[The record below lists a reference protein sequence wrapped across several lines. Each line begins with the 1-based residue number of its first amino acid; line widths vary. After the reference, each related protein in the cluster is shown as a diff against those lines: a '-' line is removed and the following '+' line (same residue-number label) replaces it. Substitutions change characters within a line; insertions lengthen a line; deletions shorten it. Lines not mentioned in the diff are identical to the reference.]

1 MTAITNTHILIK
13 RDSTDGTRDIGGGA
27 IAGIVIGI
35 VVVLAILAGLLAW
48 RLYTYRT
55 NRDFFTGKSNLN
67 YGSASMLTP
76 AKSGHIRSTRGIRRL
91 NDGDSVLEMDGN
103 VDHATENVDLHE
115 DEYDEKH
122 LISQQREQHQRLT
135 QAVNTNQE
143 EWDQQQQYEQSV
155 SKGRYP
161 SETNRTSWWV
171 PSFGRAI
178 PREQVEDHVKPS
190 EGVQSEI
197 MQP

>member
-1 MTAITNTHILIK
+1 MTAITNTQNLIR
-13 RDSTDGTRDIGGGA
+13 RDDSDGTRNIGGGA

-35 VVVLAILAGLLAW
+35 VVVCALLAGLLAW

-103 VDHATENVDLHE
+103 VDHAGTEDINLHE
-115 DEYDEKH
+115 EYDEKH
-122 LISQQREQHQRLT
+122 LISQREQHQKLT
-135 QAVNTNQE
+135 QAVQSNQE
-143 EWDQQQQYEQSV
+143 EWDQQEQR
-155 SKGRYP
+155 KERYP

-171 PSFGRAI
+171 PSFGRAM
-178 PREQVEDHVKPS
+178 PREQVEEHVHPS
-190 EGVQSEI
+190 EHVQSEV

>member
-1 MTAITNTHILIK
+1 MTAITNTHRLYK
-13 RDSTDGTRDIGGGA
+13 RDTIAADGTRDIGGGA
-27 IAGIVIGI
+27 IAGIIIGI
-35 VVVLAILAGLLAW
+35 VVVCAILAGLLAW

-76 AKSGHIRSTRGIRRL
+76 AKAGHIRSTRGIRKL
-91 NDGDSVLEMDGN
+91 NDDTDSVLEIDGN
-103 VDHATENVDLHE
+103 DHATENVDSG
-115 DEYDEKH
+115 DYNSEKH
-122 LISQQREQHQRLT
+122 LITSQREQHQKLT

-143 EWDQQQQYEQSV
+143 EWDQHEQQTKE
-155 SKGRYP
+155 RYP

-178 PREQVEDHVKPS
+178 PREQVEEHNN
-190 EGVQSEI
+190 VQSEV
-197 MQP
+197 MRP

>member
-1 MTAITNTHILIK
+1 MTAITNIHNLSK

-35 VVVLAILAGLLAW
+35 VVVCAILAGLLAW

-67 YGSASMLTP
+67 YGTSSMLTP

-91 NDGDSVLEMDGN
+91 NDDTDSVLEIDGN
-103 VDHATENVDLHE
+103 EHATENVDLR
-115 DEYDEKH
+115 DEHDEKH
-122 LISQQREQHQRLT
+122 LMSQREQHQKLA
-135 QAVNTNQE
+135 QAVNTNQQ
-143 EWDQQQQYEQSV
+143 EWDQHERT
-155 SKGRYP
+155 KERYP

-178 PREQVEDHVKPS
+178 PREQVEDHVN
-190 EGVQSEI
+190 VQSEV
-197 MQP
+197 MRP